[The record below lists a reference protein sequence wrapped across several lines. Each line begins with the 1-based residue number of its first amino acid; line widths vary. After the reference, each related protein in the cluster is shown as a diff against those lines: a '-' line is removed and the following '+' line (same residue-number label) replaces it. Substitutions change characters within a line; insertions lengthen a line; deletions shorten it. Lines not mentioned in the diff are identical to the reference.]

1 MNDTLAPIS
10 DTEQFVLISPM
21 RNEGPNILEWLAW
34 HRALGFSDILI
45 ATNDCTDGSDIL
57 LKHLAAR
64 GLVSHLEHS
73 PKKGRFA
80 LVSAFAK
87 AKKHPLVMHADWVM
101 ILDADEFLVVH
112 VGNHTIQALIHEN
125 GQECLGMAIHWKCF
139 GDSDQTRWSDG
150 MVREIFTGC
159 GASADEGN
167 MRFKSI
173 FREPA
178 MFGGFK
184 SHAPHDFHGIWGREN
199 RWADS
204 NGRKLNMLKLVG
216 DHRRRAT
223 KRDRITHEAAQ
234 VNHYVIKAQEC
245 LLERRE
251 KWKSS
256 DRNERYS
263 EEFLS
268 SHNKNHE
275 QDVSATQNTERF
287 DEEYRNLTSDPET
300 LRLHHACC
308 AAYVAELSLLAGDKP
323 EDDPRYHLHLEKSRQ
338 I

>member
-1 MNDTLAPIS
+1 MSQNLPPASS
-10 DTEQFVLISPM
+10 DHIVLISPM

-34 HRALGFSDILI
+34 HRAVGFTDILI
-45 ATNDCTDGSDIL
+45 ATNDCSDGSDIL
-57 LKHLAAR
+57 LKHLEQR
-64 GLVSHLEHS
+64 GLVTHIEHH
-73 PKKGRFA
+73 PKVGKFA
-80 LVSAFAK
+80 LASAFTT

-101 ILDADEFLVVH
+101 IMDADEFLVVH
-112 VGNHTIQALIHEN
+112 VGDHTIQTLLGEN
-125 GQECLGMAIHWKCF
+125 GQDCLGMAIHWKCF
-139 GDSDQTRWSDG
+139 GDSAQAHWRDA
-150 MVREIFTGC
+150 MVRETFTGC
-159 GASADEGN
+159 GESDDKEN

-173 FREPA
+173 FREPS

-204 NGRKLNMLKLVG
+204 NGRKLNMIRLIG
-216 DHRRRAT
+216 DDRQRST
-223 KRDRITHEAAQ
+223 KRGRITHSAAQ
-234 VNHYVIKAQEC
+234 INHYVIKSQEC

-268 SHNKNHE
+268 RYNKNHK
-275 QDVSATQNTERF
+275 QDFSAIQNTARF
-287 DEEYRNLTSDPET
+287 NEEYQNLTSDPET

-308 AAYVAELSLLAGDKP
+308 ATYIAELSRLSGALP
-323 EDDPRYHLHLEKSRQ
+323 EEDPRYKLHLEKSQ
-338 I
+338 